1 MDELEKQEKL
11 NNDLKNLMQDM
22 EMLFKTIEV
31 KREELADGVTETIEK
46 LTDLTAALEKE
57 NVSLHSLPRKIETKL
72 HEIVPD
78 ITEQLHVLNQNIL
91 ENQNKTFNDTAVCFK
106 QLQETYQKKQGASL
120 DEATLRL
127 NQLKEKIEEVDTKR
141 IKRYF
146 VGFGIVTLIS
156 VFASLGATY
165 AMIKT
170 FPQRVQIESPNN
182 VIVQESEVG
191 LWSSKNVNVSGDVK
205 KRGRK

>member
-1 MDELEKQEKL
+1 MDKLEKQEKL

-106 QLQETYQKKQGASL
+106 QLQETYQKKQRASL
-120 DEATLRL
+120 DEATSSL

-165 AMIKT
+165 AMIKI

-205 KRGRK
+205 KRGKK